1 MEGALAI
8 QWSLQCV
15 FHSNSFYYWVIAMK
29 KFDKTGKDL
38 RAGKGMRYTQVQR
51 EPVKFK
57 PKEDTAAQ
65 LGRKQKKQNRP
76 GNTRIFMN
84 AGLIFCTIIA
94 VTLLIFYVEKA
105 SVDSTYDK
113 LLEEVEKAEQM
124 ATKPEQETTPEEP
137 AETTPETSA
146 PEDATEVPT
155 DPPEEIFDKSKVLPK
170 YQSLYSK
177 NNEMFGWIEIKNTHI
192 NYPVMQSTTDNNE
205 YLHADFF
212 GNYLYAGIPFADAT
226 CSRNSDNII
235 LYGHNMKNG
244 TMFHDIMNYKD
255 KSYWQKN
262 PTIMFSDL
270 TKDYTYEI
278 VAAFYDRVYK
288 KSEKVFKFYQF
299 INAESKEDFD
309 YAISQ
314 FKQKSIYDTGVDV
327 QYGDKLITLVT
338 CAYHVENGRFVV
350 VARRK

>member
-124 ATKPEQETTPEEP
+124 ATKPEQ
-137 AETTPETSA
+137 
-146 PEDATEVPT
+146 
-155 DPPEEIFDKSKVLPK
+155 
-170 YQSLYSK
+170 
-177 NNEMFGWIEIKNTHI
+177 
-192 NYPVMQSTTDNNE
+192 
-205 YLHADFF
+205 
-212 GNYLYAGIPFADAT
+212 
-226 CSRNSDNII
+226 
-235 LYGHNMKNG
+235 
-244 TMFHDIMNYKD
+244 
-255 KSYWQKN
+255 
-262 PTIMFSDL
+262 
-270 TKDYTYEI
+270 
-278 VAAFYDRVYK
+278 
-288 KSEKVFKFYQF
+288 
-299 INAESKEDFD
+299 
-309 YAISQ
+309 
-314 FKQKSIYDTGVDV
+314 
-327 QYGDKLITLVT
+327 
-338 CAYHVENGRFVV
+338 
-350 VARRK
+350 